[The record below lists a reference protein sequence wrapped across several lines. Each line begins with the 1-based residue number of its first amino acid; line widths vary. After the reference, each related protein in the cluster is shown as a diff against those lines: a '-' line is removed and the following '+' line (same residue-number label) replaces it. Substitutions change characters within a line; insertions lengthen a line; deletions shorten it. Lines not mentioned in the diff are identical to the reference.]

1 MSKVLLIDDD
11 VEIYKLIKNYVDGS
25 FELEHVL
32 NLADAKKSVLQKAPD
47 VILLDINLD
56 DGDGLDFYQSNK
68 KALEDAKVSIIMVS
82 KNEEL
87 DKKLASF
94 EMGAV
99 DYICKPFEPREVLAR
114 IKNHLKRALT
124 NHLVTRKDITLNH
137 LINKAFIA
145 DAELDLSPLEF
156 KMLTFFVH
164 HEDQVFTR
172 DQLIQHIWGGNV
184 SVTDRTVDQHISKLR
199 KKLTSEF
206 YSIKTAHGMGYSFV
220 AN

>member
-11 VEIYKLIKNYVDGS
+11 IEIFKLINNFVDGS
-25 FELEHVL
+25 FEFEHVT
-32 NLADAKKSVLQKAPD
+32 NLADAKKTVQHKAPD
-47 VILLDINLD
+47 VILLDLSLD
-56 DGDGLDFYQSNK
+56 DGDGLEFYQSNK
-68 KALEDAKVSIIMVS
+68 KALEDAKVSIIMIS

-87 DKKLASF
+87 NKKLESF

-114 IKNHLKRALT
+114 IKNHLKRAQT
-124 NHLVTRKDITLNH
+124 NHLVSRKDITLNH
-137 LINKAFIA
+137 LVNKAFING
-145 DAELDLSPLEF
+145 AELDLSPLEF

-164 HEDQVFTR
+164 HEDEVFSR

-199 KKLTSEF
+199 KKLSSDF
-206 YSIKTAHGMGYSFV
+206 YSIKTTHGMGYSFV